1 LKAFLKYAYPEKDWS
16 FVRYSQLKVSHE
28 VIALSEEELGVIMHA
43 DVSGHLDK
51 TRDLFVFLALTGMRF
66 CDSQRFHLSWVTP
79 ENILEFNQLKTG
91 GKAYPPLYDA
101 SRRVLDKYNGSPPLI
116 SQQKF
121 NSYLKELFKKIKLD
135 RTVIVHVVK
144 GKQVYSSV
152 EPLYNVISSHTA
164 RRTFIT
170 ICLEK
175 GMQIQ
180 DVMRM
185 SGHSDYASMKPYMRV
200 TRKHI
205 RDIADKWSI

>member
-1 LKAFLKYAYPEKDWS
+1 
-16 FVRYSQLKVSHE
+16 
-28 VIALSEEELGVIMHA
+28 M
-43 DVSGHLDK
+43 
-51 TRDLFVFLALTGMRF
+51 
-66 CDSQRFHLSWVTP
+66 
-79 ENILEFNQLKTG
+79 
-91 GKAYPPLYDA
+91 
-101 SRRVLDKYNGSPPLI
+101 RVLDKYNGSPPLI

-121 NSYLKELFKKIKLD
+121 NSYLKELFRKIKLD

-205 RDIADKWSI
+205 RDVADKWSI